1 MVVKFTSEMMA
12 NPSGGSSG
20 LGFLVVINNLKLK
33 ETGKKHGKVMYLKQL
48 LQTKFFS
55 KSAYVPYSSV
65 ANRSNLL
72 HETLRD
78 VFNLW

>member
-48 LQTKFFS
+48 LQTKFF
-55 KSAYVPYSSV
+55 
-65 ANRSNLL
+65 
-72 HETLRD
+72 
-78 VFNLW
+78 F